1 MRSFDGVVAMHS
13 SALLFAAIGAI
24 PPAPM
29 SELMAGDPDEQ
40 SLQVLGSPDGRF
52 TDADRPVVTEGGLP
66 IGDHEVFI
74 NAEEREV
81 LERKTGQPLAVGDT
95 IDLTFWW
102 SGLELAIT
110 DPSTVVEPI
119 GVEEVR
125 VAGFGHLPDEVLPDE
140 LYPRLRVIVSADLAR
155 KYSCTGDFRADM
167 TDDEAAAAAFPPTCA
182 QQYWFYSFELDGS
195 PGVAASFRRQFSE
208 ASERLSTDLPPW
220 VTRQAG
226 YFYISQ
232 DRAVVAEAVQRATRP
247 AVTALIAFALVAL
260 MTTLVVFGIAATRI
274 LRRAESESRA
284 LRQLGAG
291 LDQRFVCTFLPI
303 AGAVLLG
310 VGGALVV
317 GVLLSPLGPVGSVR
331 DLAGTPGPS
340 LPMSVTLLVA
350 AVLVVAL
357 FAVSALV
364 VVVAQ
369 RRACRS
375 ERPSTPRVAFFASRL
390 LRSNRPAMTTG
401 ASAALDL
408 ARPGTVAAILGCM
421 VAVVCVV
428 ASFTFGTTL
437 TTLVD
442 NPIEYGWP
450 WDVAVI
456 TNFGF
461 DSAVPEEVAASLD
474 GDPDVE
480 DYVMYGFDSSALVG
494 DQGVP
499 VVFDF
504 SPEVPVELPVIHG
517 RAPRA
522 AGEAVLGSK
531 TIGDLG
537 VSIGDRVTIR
547 PGALPERSV
556 MVVGTAVLPAVGSFV
571 SDRTGLGQ
579 GAFVLTDDEP
589 TPDTASFV
597 AVNVRDGVDPAA
609 FLERLA
615 PALPGWDATGAP
627 PLTYDRPIRSAEI
640 VNVSELRSAP
650 LLLGGVL
657 GLGLLVGLALS
668 IMVSVRDRWHELAIL
683 RALGFGDRELRA
695 SVRWQACA
703 MMAAGLVVGVP
714 VGMVVGRLAW
724 SAFAEQLGVALRAG
738 ASVTIVA
745 VTVAG
750 AMVVALIAAALPA
763 RSSTRSSRAHALQ
776 KV

>member
-1 MRSFDGVVAMHS
+1 M
-13 SALLFAAIGAI
+13 
-24 PPAPM
+24 
-29 SELMAGDPDEQ
+29 
-40 SLQVLGSPDGRF
+40 
-52 TDADRPVVTEGGLP
+52 
-66 IGDHEVFI
+66 
-74 NAEEREV
+74 
-81 LERKTGQPLAVGDT
+81 
-95 IDLTFWW
+95 
-102 SGLELAIT
+102 
-110 DPSTVVEPI
+110 
-119 GVEEVR
+119 
-125 VAGFGHLPDEVLPDE
+125 
-140 LYPRLRVIVSADLAR
+140 
-155 KYSCTGDFRADM
+155 
-167 TDDEAAAAAFPPTCA
+167 DD
-182 QQYWFYSFELDGS
+182 
-195 PGVAASFRRQFSE
+195 
-208 ASERLSTDLPPW
+208 
-220 VTRQAG
+220 
-226 YFYISQ
+226 
-232 DRAVVAEAVQRATRP
+232 AVQRATRP
-247 AVTALIAFALVAL
+247 AVTALTVFALVAL

-274 LRRAESESRA
+274 LRRAEPESRA

-291 LDQRFVCTFLPI
+291 LDQRFVGTFLPI

-340 LPMSVTLLVA
+340 LPMLVTLLVA

-369 RRACRS
+369 RRASRP
-375 ERPSTPRVAFFASRL
+375 ERLSAPRVALFASRL

-408 ARPGTVAAILGCM
+408 ARPGTVAAILGCV
-421 VAVVCVV
+421 VAVVFVV

-456 TNFGF
+456 TNGGF

-531 TIGDLG
+531 TIEDLG
-537 VSIGDRVTIR
+537 VSIGDHVTIR

-556 MVVGTAVLPAVGSFV
+556 VVVGTAVLPAVGSFV
-571 SDRTGLGQ
+571 SDRAGLRQ

-589 TPDTASFV
+589 TTDTASFV
-597 AVNVRDGVDPAA
+597 AVNVRDGVDPTA

-615 PALPGWDATGAP
+615 PALPGWDATDARRSP
-627 PLTYDRPIRSAEI
+627 TTVRSDRPRS
-640 VNVSELRSAP
+640 
-650 LLLGGVL
+650 
-657 GLGLLVGLALS
+657 
-668 IMVSVRDRWHELAIL
+668 
-683 RALGFGDRELRA
+683 
-695 SVRWQACA
+695 
-703 MMAAGLVVGVP
+703 
-714 VGMVVGRLAW
+714 
-724 SAFAEQLGVALRAG
+724 
-738 ASVTIVA
+738 
-745 VTVAG
+745 
-750 AMVVALIAAALPA
+750 
-763 RSSTRSSRAHALQ
+763 
-776 KV
+776 